1 VAIYIFLALVLVPL
15 VEIGVFIEL
24 GDWLGLWPTLG
35 FVVLTA
41 IIGAAL
47 LRHQGLKTLA
57 RAQASLRDNRLPLR
71 EIFDAF
77 CLFAAGL
84 LLLTPGFVTDALGG
98 LLLIPIVRTWLRL
111 ILARRVYNTQEGLPD
126 DTHGPVIDGEYRHI
140 PPENDRDGRPN

>member
-1 VAIYIFLALVLVPL
+1 MAIYIFLALVLVPL

-24 GDWLGLWPTLG
+24 GSWLGLWPTLG
-35 FVVLTA
+35 IVVLTA
-41 IIGAAL
+41 IIGTAL

-71 EIFDAF
+71 EMFDAL

-98 LLLIPIVRTWLRL
+98 LLLLPIVRTWLRRA
-111 ILARRVYNTQEGLPD
+111 LARRAFHAHEGPPD
-126 DTHGPVIDGEYRHI
+126 VSGGPVIDGEYHHI
-140 PPENDRDGRPN
+140 PPEDDRDGRPN

>member
-1 VAIYIFLALVLVPL
+1 MAIYIFLALVLVPL

-24 GDWLGLWPTLG
+24 GGWLGLWPTLG
-35 FVVLTA
+35 IVVLTA
-41 IIGAAL
+41 IIGTAL

-71 EIFDAF
+71 EMFDAL

-98 LLLIPIVRTWLRL
+98 LLLLPIVRTWLRRV
-111 ILARRVYNTQEGLPD
+111 LARRVYHAHEGPPD
-126 DTHGPVIDGEYRHI
+126 DSGGPVIDGEYHHI